1 MAAPTSVALCEFSCN
16 GVCDKLQMKVS
27 PILSSW
33 VLFCVSI
40 WVQNLGDKDTA
51 NVDHCIS
58 RVNEHAF
65 TGPANNLIKACAA
78 GGYEW
83 INHRFEIFFSRN
95 IVDVVYLR

>member
-1 MAAPTSVALCEFSCN
+1 MASPTSVALCEFSCH

-27 PILSSW
+27 PILFLAGI
-33 VLFCVSI
+33 V
-40 WVQNLGDKDTA
+40 WVQNLGDKNTA

-83 INHRFEIFFSRN
+83 INHRFEN
-95 IVDVVYLR
+95 VVYPR